1 MFAGTSGPRNSR
13 KYLLAA
19 EVDLPSMLFFFFFAL
34 NNNNKKKKNRVM
46 PQKQSQRLVMAKA
59 FASDRAISQ
68 EHKGQRQQ
76 YDPSS
81 VLLSIHVG
89 L

>member
-1 MFAGTSGPRNSR
+1 
-13 KYLLAA
+13 
-19 EVDLPSMLFFFFFAL
+19 
-34 NNNNKKKKNRVM
+34 M

-68 EHKGQRQQ
+68 EHKGQQQQ